1 MIRLPA
7 GRKIIFDTN
16 VYLEAIAM
24 LCTLNGEDFRLIAR
38 YETFSALQ
46 EIVWA
51 REPGV
56 CLSPLRRAPR

>member
-16 VYLEAIAM
+16 VHLEAIAT

-38 YETFSALQ
+38 YKKFSALQ
-46 EIVWA
+46 EIV
-51 REPGV
+51 
-56 CLSPLRRAPR
+56 

>member
-38 YETFSALQ
+38 YNKFSLQ
-46 EIVWA
+46 I
-51 REPGV
+51 
-56 CLSPLRRAPR
+56 L